1 MKNLREAVGHIV
13 IMQMVVL
20 AVYVDRWTAGPAK
33 HS

>member
-20 AVYVDRWTAGPAK
+20 AVYVDRWTSEA
-33 HS
+33 

>member
-20 AVYVDRWTAGPAK
+20 AVYVDRWTSDA
-33 HS
+33 